1 MSGDPRDIALAEQRS
16 RIARKQF
23 LATLGTVKT
32 RLSPATIAQDA
43 MENAKDSAKSVVRK
57 HPLAVVG
64 VASAIGLL
72 LSRRLIGRRLAR
84 RRIEHATDDTSS
96 R

>member
-1 MSGDPRDIALAEQRS
+1 MSEDARDVALAELRS
-16 RIARKQF
+16 RNAKQQF
-23 LATLGTVKT
+23 LATLDTVKT

-43 MENAKDSAKSVVRK
+43 MGSAKDKARSMVRR
-57 HPLAVVG
+57 HPLAIATAAG
-64 VASAIGLL
+64 AIGLL

-84 RRIEHATDDTSS
+84 RKIEHATDDTSS